1 MKISKLTHGVLGVF
15 ALVAFCEAACAESF
29 PEKTGYLIDSR
40 GNIVRNSYGNC
51 WRTGYWTPAM
61 AIEEC
66 DPCLVKKIEPKRA
79 EPLLP
84 MPAPVPAPVASSETK
99 PPAVAAVAPERP
111 VVEAYFSAEA
121 LFDFDEAVVKPEG
134 RKALDEKI
142 VTRMKM
148 HPEIALLIIT
158 GHADRIGTEEYN
170 QDLSERRA
178 NAVKAYLVRQGIAAE
193 RMKAS
198 GKGES
203 EPNLQANTR
212 QACKG
217 MEGNKLITCLQP
229 DRRVTVEPQRR
240 MPRQPY

>member
-1 MKISKLTHGVLGVF
+1 MKTEKQILGLLGAI
-15 ALVAFCEAACAESF
+15 ALATFYNTAIAESF

-40 GNIVRNSYGNC
+40 GNVVKNSYGDC

-61 AIEEC
+61 AVEEC
-66 DPCLVKKIEPKRA
+66 DPGLVKKIEPKKA

-84 MPAPVPAPVASSETK
+84 APAPVPAPVAPSETK
-99 PPAVAAVAPERP
+99 PPAIATVAPERP
-111 VVEAYFSAEA
+111 IVEAYFSAEA

-134 RKALDEKI
+134 QKI
-142 VTRMKM
+142 LNENIVPGMRM
-148 HPEIALLIIT
+148 HPEVALLIIT

-178 NAVKAYLVRQGIAAE
+178 NAVKAYLVKQGIVAE
-193 RMKAS
+193 RMRAS

-203 EPNLQANTR
+203 EPNPQANTR

-217 MEGNKLITCLQP
+217 MSGNRLIVCLKP
-229 DRRVTVEPQRR
+229 DRRVTVEPRR
-240 MPRQPY
+240 QTPR